1 MELKNRKEMDPQF
14 QWDISHIFAD
24 KAAWETALAEMDG
37 ELEKIKAVKGTLGKS
52 AKAMR
57 EGLDAV
63 YEANR
68 KAVLVYEY
76 AFLSKSGDSSD
87 PENQEL
93 EARSMNMLVGFS
105 SALAFLE
112 PEILAIPEKKLEKF
126 LKSKELAGYIHII
139 NDITRTR
146 AHILDEERERMIAML
161 GDIFGGPSDTFD
173 MLTDVDFVY
182 PEVTLPDGTSM
193 RITNGSLG
201 MLREHTDRSVREA
214 AFEGYFGKYRDFINT
229 ISANY
234 ATSVKKDNWVA
245 QIRGYGSACEK
256 ALDANNVPVSVYDSL
271 IEAAHDSLGSMK
283 KYIELRK
290 KALGLEKID
299 CFDLYTPM
307 LPSVDYP
314 MPYEE
319 GKKLVREALAPLGE
333 DYQKLLDKAYSE
345 GWIDVYENKGKRSGA
360 FSSGVYGVHPYVMLN
375 YTDTLD
381 DAFTLA
387 HELGHA
393 MHSYKSS
400 ETQDFANH
408 DYSIMVA
415 EVASTVNEVLLT
427 MHLLKTETEPSRRAY
442 VLNHFLES
450 FRTTFFRQVQFAEFE
465 RKAHD
470 LCQQGTP
477 LTAQTLCGVYKELLE
492 LYYNGAEINEV
503 MANEWAFVSH
513 FYRAYYVYQ
522 YATGF
527 SSAVAIARNIIETG
541 DASGYLKFLTLGGS
555 DYPIEE
561 LKVAGIDLTKPE
573 TVLNAMKVFDETIDQ
588 LDELLSQQA

>member
-1 MELKNRKEMDPQF
+1 MELKNRNEMDAQF
-14 QWDISHIFAD
+14 KWDISHIFAD
-24 KAAWETALAEMDG
+24 KAAWEAALAQMEG
-37 ELEKIKAVKGTLGKS
+37 ELEKVKAVKGTLGKS
-52 AKAMR
+52 AKSMR
-57 EGLDAV
+57 AALDTI
-63 YEANR
+63 YEASR
-68 KAVLVYEY
+68 KGVLVYEY
-76 AFLSKSGDSSD
+76 AFLSKSGDSGD

-93 EARSMNMLVGFS
+93 EARAMNMYVRFS
-105 SALAFLE
+105 SELAFLE
-112 PEILAIPEKKLEKF
+112 PEILAIPEKKLSKF
-126 LKSKELAGYIHII
+126 LNSKELSGYLHII
-139 NDITRTR
+139 NNITRAR
-146 AHILDEERERMIAML
+146 AHTLDEQRERMIAMFGEVL
-161 GDIFGGPSDTFD
+161 GGPSDTFD

-182 PEVTLPDGTSM
+182 PEIKLPDGTAM

-201 MLREHTDRSVREA
+201 LLREHTDRSVREA
-214 AFEGYFGKYRDFINT
+214 AFEGYFGKYRDYINT

-234 ATSVKKDNWVA
+234 ATSVKADNLLA
-245 QIRGYGSACEK
+245 QIRGYGSACER
-256 ALDANNVPVSVYDSL
+256 ALSLNNVPVSVYDSL
-271 IEAAHDSLGSMK
+271 VEAAHDSLGSMK
-283 KYIELRK
+283 KYLALRK
-290 KALGLEKID
+290 KALGLEELD

-319 GKKLVREALAPLGE
+319 GKRLVREALAPLGE

-400 ETQDFANH
+400 AAQDYANH

-427 MHLLKTETEPSRRAY
+427 MHLLRTETEPARRAY

-470 LCQQGTP
+470 LCQSGTP
-477 LTAQTLCGVYKELLE
+477 LTAQTLCGLYRELLE
-492 LYYNGAEINEV
+492 QYYDGAKINDV
-503 MANEWAFVSH
+503 MENEWAFVSH

-527 SSAVAIARNIIETG
+527 SSAVAIAKHIVETG

-561 LKVAGIDLTKPE
+561 LKVAGIDLTKPD
-573 TVLNAMKVFDETIDQ
+573 TVLNAMKVFDQTIDE
-588 LDELLSQQA
+588 LDELLSSI